1 MASPNTTPTFL
12 LFGGKGAIGGT
23 ILKSAIEQ
31 GWRIVST
38 TRGQPPAG
46 DERTKWLSVDPF
58 SADFDPAVLD
68 ADAPYSAVCWTHGAN
83 FNDSIYDFDV
93 ARHEEIYRANVI
105 FILSSLRILLDR
117 DLLTKPA
124 RLCVISSIWQNLAR
138 QNKMSYGITKAAL
151 QGLVL
156 SAATDMAKDGHLVN
170 AVLPGVLD
178 TPMTRR
184 NLSPEQVERV
194 SSATLFGTL
203 PTLEAVAGLVMFLC
217 SRNNVGIT
225 GQFIEADLGFSHA
238 RII

>member
-1 MASPNTTPTFL
+1 MVSPKTTPTFL
-12 LFGGKGAIGGT
+12 LFGGSGAIGGT
-23 ILKSAIEQ
+23 ILKSASGQ
-31 GWRIVST
+31 GWHVIST
-38 TRGQPPAG
+38 TRGPPPAG
-46 DERTKWLSVDPF
+46 DERTTWLTVDPF
-58 SADFDPAVLD
+58 ALDFDPAVLD
-68 ADAPYSAVCWTHGAN
+68 SNAPYSAVCWSQGAN
-83 FNDSIYDFDV
+83 FNDNIYDFDV
-93 ARHEEIYRANVI
+93 TRHEEIYRTNVI
-105 FILSSLRILLDR
+105 FILSSLRLLLDR
-117 DLLTKPA
+117 NLLTKPA

-138 QNKMSYGITKAAL
+138 QNKMSYGISKAAL

-184 NLSPEQVERV
+184 NLSSEQVDRV

-203 PTLEAVAGLVMFLC
+203 PKLEAVAGLVMFLC
-217 SRNNVGIT
+217 SSRNEGIT